1 MHGMHPKDSLG
12 RAGERAA
19 ADLLTAS
26 GLRIVDRNW
35 RCRHGELD
43 LVAREGATWVFVEV
57 KTRRG
62 RRFGHPLESITATK
76 LRRLRTLATLWMQVH
91 DVRGPMRL
99 DAVAVDAPH
108 DLPMRLEH
116 VRGIR

>member
-1 MHGMHPKDSLG
+1 MHPKDRLG
-12 RAGERAA
+12 RTGEDAA
-19 ADLLTAS
+19 ADLLRQA
-26 GLRIVDRNW
+26 GMRIVDRNW

-43 LVAREGATWVFVEV
+43 VVARDGVTWVFVEV

-62 RRFGHPLESITATK
+62 RRFGHPLEAITREK
-76 LRRLRTLATLWMQVH
+76 LRRLRTLATLWMQAH

-108 DLPMRLEH
+108 DAPMRLEH